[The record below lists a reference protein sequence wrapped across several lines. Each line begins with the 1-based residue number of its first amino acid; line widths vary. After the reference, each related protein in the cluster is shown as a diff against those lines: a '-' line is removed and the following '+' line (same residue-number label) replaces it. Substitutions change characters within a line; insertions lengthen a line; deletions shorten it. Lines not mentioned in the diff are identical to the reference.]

1 MSSRTHQ
8 TPSCLSPS
16 PSTRPWSSWTS
27 RPAAKLRTPSTARSV
42 STTQSLEAALTQTPG
57 ATSPSVEMLSLS
69 CQNLS
74 EDSLVPPP
82 LLCCGASRDHLGAPP
97 PSYLDQLSPSY
108 SHCSPGIRVH
118 HNRQCTHHSL
128 IYIVTICSC
137 IVCMQLH
144 SMYAAACTPTHSF
157 HIAIFQRKLRWQQ
170 LQNWMRWSWMSG
182 DKIITCSHVKKNY
195 ATMQLFSDVKNHFAS
210 APLFFLSRH
219 KITSS

>member
-16 PSTRPWSSWTS
+16 PSTLPWSSWTS

-57 ATSPSVEMLSLS
+57 ATSPSVETLSLS

-82 LLCCGASRDHLGAPP
+82 LLCCGASRDLLDAPP

-118 HNRQCTHHSL
+118 HNRQCTDHSL
-128 IYIVTICSC
+128 INIVTICSCMHSMYMYASAIC

-144 SMYAAACTPTHSF
+144 ALLLTLSTLPSSSASLDGNSCRTGCDGLGC
-157 HIAIFQRKLRWQQ
+157 Q
-170 LQNWMRWSWMSG
+170 
-182 DKIITCSHVKKNY
+182 VKK
-195 ATMQLFSDVKNHFAS
+195 L
-210 APLFFLSRH
+210 
-219 KITSS
+219 

>member
-8 TPSCLSPS
+8 TLSCLSPS
-16 PSTRPWSSWTS
+16 PSTLPWSSWTS
-27 RPAAKLRTPSTARSV
+27 RPAAKQRTPSTARSV

-82 LLCCGASRDHLGAPP
+82 LPCCGASRDLLDAPP

-118 HNRQCTHHSL
+118 HTRQCTHNSL
-128 IYIVTICSC
+128 INIVTICSC
-137 IVCMQLH
+137 IVCMQLQALLLTL
-144 SMYAAACTPTHSF
+144 STLPSSSASLDGNSCRTGCDGLGCQV
-157 HIAIFQRKLRWQQ
+157 IKL
-170 LQNWMRWSWMSG
+170 
-182 DKIITCSHVKKNY
+182 
-195 ATMQLFSDVKNHFAS
+195 
-210 APLFFLSRH
+210 
-219 KITSS
+219 

>member
-82 LLCCGASRDHLGAPP
+82 LPCCGASRDLLDAPP

-118 HNRQCTHHSL
+118 HTRQCTHNSL
-128 IYIVTICSC
+128 INIVTICSC
-137 IVCMQLH
+137 IVCNVCSCIVCMHLH
-144 SMYAAACTPTHSF
+144 ALLLTLSTLPSSSASLDGNSCRTGCDGLGCQV
-157 HIAIFQRKLRWQQ
+157 IKL
-170 LQNWMRWSWMSG
+170 
-182 DKIITCSHVKKNY
+182 
-195 ATMQLFSDVKNHFAS
+195 
-210 APLFFLSRH
+210 
-219 KITSS
+219 

>member
-1 MSSRTHQ
+1 MSSRMYQ

-82 LLCCGASRDHLGAPP
+82 LLCCGASRDHLDAPP

-108 SHCSPGIRVH
+108 SHCSPGIRVQ
-118 HNRQCTHHSL
+118 HNRQCL
-128 IYIVTICSC
+128 DNIVTICIC
-137 IVCMQLH
+137 IVCMHLH
-144 SMYAAACTPTHSF
+144 ALLLTLSTLPS
-157 HIAIFQRKLRWQQ
+157 
-170 LQNWMRWSWMSG
+170 SS
-182 DKIITCSHVKKNY
+182 
-195 ATMQLFSDVKNHFAS
+195 AS
-210 APLFFLSRH
+210 LDGNSCRTGCDGLGCQVIKS
-219 KITSS
+219 